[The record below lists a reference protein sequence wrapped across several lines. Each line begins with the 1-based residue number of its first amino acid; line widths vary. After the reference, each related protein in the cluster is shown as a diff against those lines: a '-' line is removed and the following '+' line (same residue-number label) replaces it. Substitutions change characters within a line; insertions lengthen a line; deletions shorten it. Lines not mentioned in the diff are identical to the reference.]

1 MHSGR
6 LVVFVIAALV
16 AIADARLA
24 RAQEYKLI
32 YSWVGKT
39 GIYEP
44 GSPMTMDSQGNLYG
58 TLAGGVFKLSPPS
71 VAGGQWTE
79 QVLIDSTGPSVRLP
93 SHGLLFDA
101 KGNLFGLST
110 IQGQVEGQ
118 YVSGY
123 ITEVSPPS
131 TSGGAWTSEIL
142 YLFPDD
148 PTQTTI
154 CEFPQSYLTM
164 DSQGNLYGTCTNV
177 GATNLG
183 GVYKLSPP
191 GQAGGQWTQQLLHAF
206 ANDGV
211 DGNGPGPEAGLIFDA
226 QGNLYGTTEN
236 GGSDNAGVVFELSPG
251 AGGEWTET
259 ILYTFKFDGG
269 PATPYGALVFDHQGN
284 LYTTTTAGGVT
295 ATGGGAAGGV
305 IELSPPANQGSE
317 WTLTQ
322 VYGFKG
328 KATDG
333 AFPAAGVLFDAAGNI
348 WGTTFHGG
356 PYYSSGPANTDGVLF
371 ELMPQGGGGWKEV
384 VRHFFGAPGDV
395 FAVTYPLVIDSKG
408 NVYGGGSGCNTNGCT
423 GIFEYTNSAPA
434 LGPSIAASGLVNGA
448 SFASGGIVPGEIATV
463 FGTGLTSS
471 SGINLTSGLPLV
483 TNFLNTSVMV
493 DGTVAPLFAI
503 DNVNGQE
510 QINFQVPWEVSQE
523 STATI
528 SVTSGGAS
536 SSTVEVPVLAAQPGI
551 INYSAAGGNFGVI
564 LHSDYQLADSAH
576 PVNSGETVLIYCTG
590 LGAVSPT
597 PTDGTAATGQS
608 TIATPKVTI
617 GGVNAPVSFSGLAPD
632 FVGLNQVNVQIPSGL
647 KAGNQ
652 PVVMTSGG
660 VSSNS
665 VLVPV
670 G

>member
-110 IQGQVEGQ
+110 TQGQVEGQ

-576 PVNSGETVLIYCTG
+576 PVNAGETVLIYCTG